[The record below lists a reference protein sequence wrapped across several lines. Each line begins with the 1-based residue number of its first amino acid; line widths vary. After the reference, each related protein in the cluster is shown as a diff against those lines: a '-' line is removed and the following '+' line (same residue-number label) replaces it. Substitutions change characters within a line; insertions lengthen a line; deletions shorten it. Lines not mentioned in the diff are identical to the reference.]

1 MHIKF
6 EGEFTQSRGVNFME
20 KMVSCWYNPIF
31 DSENCG
37 KLDKIRLT
45 AVFLLAKM

>member
-1 MHIKF
+1 M
-6 EGEFTQSRGVNFME
+6 R
-20 KMVSCWYNPIF
+20 YNVRYKPIF

-37 KLDKIRLT
+37 KLDRIRLT